1 MITEEETT
9 AAGFLADQRHQLV
22 IRNEG
27 AVVHMGNK
35 YSSILSPPL
44 HQLPDASLPDGNS
57 GAHQSRCDLVNVGGN
72 TTDTSH
78 THPLLPMTTLT
89 QVQDDNAFEALTDQ
103 DLQAVSGGLI
113 PLLPLIPLIP
123 IAIQE
128 IDRANR

>member
-1 MITEEETT
+1 M
-9 AAGFLADQRHQLV
+9 
-22 IRNEG
+22 
-27 AVVHMGNK
+27 
-35 YSSILSPPL
+35 
-44 HQLPDASLPDGNS
+44 
-57 GAHQSRCDLVNVGGN
+57 NVGGN

>member
-1 MITEEETT
+1 
-9 AAGFLADQRHQLV
+9 
-22 IRNEG
+22 
-27 AVVHMGNK
+27 
-35 YSSILSPPL
+35 
-44 HQLPDASLPDGNS
+44 
-57 GAHQSRCDLVNVGGN
+57 
-72 TTDTSH
+72 
-78 THPLLPMTTLT
+78 MTTLA

>member
-1 MITEEETT
+1 M
-9 AAGFLADQRHQLV
+9 
-22 IRNEG
+22 
-27 AVVHMGNK
+27 
-35 YSSILSPPL
+35 SSILSPSL
-44 HQLPDASLPDGNS
+44 HQSPDASLPDGNS

-78 THPLLPMTTLT
+78 THPLNPMTMLT